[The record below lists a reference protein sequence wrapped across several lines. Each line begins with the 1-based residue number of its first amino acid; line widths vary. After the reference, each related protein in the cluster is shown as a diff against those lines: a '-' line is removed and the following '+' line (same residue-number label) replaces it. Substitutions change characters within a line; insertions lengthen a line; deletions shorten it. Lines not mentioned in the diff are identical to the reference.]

1 MITDG
6 RVKYVWN
13 CSDTDEL
20 YFLDEDPAELH
31 NRVNDPACAEL
42 LSGLRRDMAAEL
54 RAADDYTMRSP
65 WLYDTLTNGR
75 KA

>member
-13 CSDTDEL
+13 CSDKDEL
-20 YFLDEDPAELH
+20 YLLDGDPAELC
-31 NRVNDPACAEL
+31 NRVDDPSCSEL
-42 LSGLRRDMAAEL
+42 LLKLRRDMVKEL
-54 RAADDYTMRSP
+54 TDADDYTMRSP
-65 WLYDTLTNGR
+65 WLRDTLYNGR